1 MQEKNQNRCNFS
13 FRLGQAIVAKGLK
26 QKTLAEYVG
35 VTEITLSR
43 YKKGTQVPS
52 EATLSLL
59 ADALGVSVEWLR
71 GEDEERTSVGLAEA
85 ATLKEIS
92 QEEARAWKKRALMS
106 EERLK
111 RLEVILK
118 ELFAFAKIGE

>member
-43 YKKGTQVPS
+43 YKKGTQVPN
-52 EATLSLL
+52 EATLMLL

-71 GEDEERTSVGLAEA
+71 GEEERTSVGLAEA